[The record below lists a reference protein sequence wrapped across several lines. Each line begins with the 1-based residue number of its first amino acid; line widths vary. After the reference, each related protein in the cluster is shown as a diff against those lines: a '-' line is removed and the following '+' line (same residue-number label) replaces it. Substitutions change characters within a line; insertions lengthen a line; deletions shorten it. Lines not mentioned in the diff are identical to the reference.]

1 MILNSDVE
9 KEINE
14 AARIAA
20 AGVPSDKN
28 VSLLSQVLV
37 ACTKAICTQLEH
49 NRRGGP
55 VH

>member
-1 MILNSDVE
+1 MILHNDVE
-9 KEINE
+9 NAINE
-14 AARIAA
+14 AGRIAA

-37 ACTKAICTQLEH
+37 ACTKAICMQLEQ

-55 VH
+55 ER